1 MFFSQLCS
9 SYFDRIPV
17 DGNKYYLYEEVWT
30 EYASNFLTQVFLYAA
45 LALAAMLIGIGIFV
59 KFKKPESF
67 KGFFKTA
74 GALVIG
80 FVMTVT
86 VSMLALDFA
95 KIAEKGYGEYTD
107 LLYFELVPAIILG
120 CVTVAGVAAAYI
132 ASFFSKKTFKIT
144 LITVA
149 SAFGAALVALLV
161 CLAVYLAKGSA
172 EENNGA
178 VITATENGVLYACAA
193 GLIIIIGLCAF
204 FLGKGEKKEFDSK
217 SIAYAAICIAM
228 SFALSYIKLWSMP
241 QGGSLTLASLLPLML
256 YAYMFGVRKGVM
268 TGAAYGVLQCVQN
281 PWLIHPAQFLLD
293 YPVAF
298 AAIGLAGM
306 FAKIKKLEK
315 LPQVQFAL
323 GAIVAAVLR
332 FAAHVLS
339 GVFAFSEYSTLDNV
353 WAYSLGYN
361 AFVFPDIAI
370 AIAVG
375 VIILSVRPFISQ
387 VKRIQAGA
395 LVKPASAVQA
405 VPAEPSAPDTTPEN

>member
-1 MFFSQLCS
+1 MFLAHLAGA
-9 SYFDRIPV
+9 YFDRIPIG
-17 DGNKYYLYEEVWT
+17 DGKYYLYEEVWT

-59 KFKKPESF
+59 QFKKPESF

-395 LVKPASAVQA
+395 LVKPASAVQGGLS
-405 VPAEPSAPDTTPEN
+405 EPSAPDTTREN

>member
-17 DGNKYYLYEEVWT
+17 DGHKYYLYEEVWT

-59 KFKKPESF
+59 KFKKPELF

-95 KIAEKGYGEYTD
+95 KIAEKGYGEYAD
-107 LLYFELVPAIILG
+107 LLYFELLPAIILG

-315 LPQVQFAL
+315 
-323 GAIVAAVLR
+323 
-332 FAAHVLS
+332 
-339 GVFAFSEYSTLDNV
+339 EY
-353 WAYSLGYN
+353 
-361 AFVFPDIAI
+361 
-370 AIAVG
+370 
-375 VIILSVRPFISQ
+375 
-387 VKRIQAGA
+387 
-395 LVKPASAVQA
+395 
-405 VPAEPSAPDTTPEN
+405 